1 MDRGVDLVLVSA
13 DGESVVD
20 AEWTDGLLSEM
31 GSFCRRSPP
40 GRFRSR
46 NCGSLAPCLTG
57 TPKWHPNA
65 GKWAPYHQQTP
76 LRPGGFAVELRGFE
90 PLTPCMPCKCS
101 AELSYSPRVK
111 GGLYQWATESGFGAD
126 CLPLDA
132 GGITPE
138 TLQVVVGAGFGEEQV
153 DDEVAVV
160 E

>member
-13 DGESVVD
+13 DGESGVD

-31 GSFCRRSPP
+31 GSFCRRSLP
-40 GRFRSR
+40 GRFSEPQ
-46 NCGSLAPCLTG
+46 LWLTG
-57 TPKWHPNA
+57 TLPHWHPEM
-65 GKWAPYHQQTP
+65 APQRRQMGARP
-76 LRPGGFAVELRGFE
+76 LQNPPATGGFVVELRGFE

-138 TLQVVVGAGFGEEQV
+138 TLQVVVGAGLGEEQV